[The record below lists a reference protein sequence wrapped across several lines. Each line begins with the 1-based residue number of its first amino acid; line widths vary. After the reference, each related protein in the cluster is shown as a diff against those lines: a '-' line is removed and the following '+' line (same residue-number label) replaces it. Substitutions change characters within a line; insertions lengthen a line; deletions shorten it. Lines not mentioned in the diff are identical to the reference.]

1 MSKINTDIG
10 TIARA
15 NAVLERFIEECSVLK
30 VPAAYKVALL
40 SRDLSLLI
48 ETAGALLEKFDGDEE
63 RVTEIMSSEVE
74 IENYDLTADE
84 VFVNNDGD
92 ATVQDVKALM
102 EILKPT

>member
-1 MSKINTDIG
+1 MSKINTNIG

-15 NAVLERFIEECSVLK
+15 NAVLEKFVEDCSVLK

-40 SRDLSLLI
+40 SRDMSLLI
-48 ETAGALLEKFDGDEE
+48 DTAGALLEKFDGDEE
-63 RVTEIMSSEVE
+63 KVVEIMSSEVE
-74 IENYDLTADE
+74 IENYDLTTDE
-84 VFVNNDGD
+84 VFVDNDGD